1 MKAYVTSLAVGV
13 LVGVIYNLF
22 NVRSPAPPL
31 VALVGL
37 LGMLG
42 GEQVIPTVKQAVARY
57 TPTAVWQQV
66 KCATPFVFGVL
77 PGCGPDQDPA
87 SLKLVGNGS

>member
-1 MKAYVTSLAVGV
+1 MKAYLSSLAVGV
-13 LVGVIYNLF
+13 LVGVIYNLL

-42 GEQVIPTVKQAVARY
+42 GEQVIPTAREVVARY
-57 TPTAVWQQV
+57 IPAATWQQL

-77 PGCGPDQDPA
+77 PGCSPEQDHTSMKVVEKA
-87 SLKLVGNGS
+87 S

>member
-1 MKAYVTSLAVGV
+1 MKAYLSSLAVGV
-13 LVGVIYNLF
+13 LVGVIYNLL

-42 GEQVIPTVKQAVARY
+42 GEQVIPTAKQVVARY
-57 TPTAVWQQV
+57 IPAATWQQV
-66 KCATPFVFGVL
+66 KCATPSLFGVL
-77 PGCGPDQDPA
+77 PGCGPESDHTPV
-87 SLKLVGNGS
+87 KLVGNGS

>member
-13 LVGVIYNLF
+13 LVGVIYNLL

-37 LGMLG
+37 LGMLA
-42 GEQVIPTVKQAVARY
+42 GEQVIPTAREVVARY
-57 TPTAVWQQV
+57 IATATWRQV
-66 KCATPFVFGVL
+66 KCTTPFVFGVL
-77 PGCGPDQDPA
+77 PGCSLDQDHT
-87 SLKLVGNGS
+87 SVNLVERAP